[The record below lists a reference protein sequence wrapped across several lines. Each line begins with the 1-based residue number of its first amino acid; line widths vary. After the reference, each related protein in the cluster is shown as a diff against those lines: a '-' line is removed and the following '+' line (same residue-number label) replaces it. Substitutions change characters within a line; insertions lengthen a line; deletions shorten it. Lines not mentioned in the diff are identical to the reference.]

1 MRISY
6 KSCRN
11 LDGGM
16 LYHKESKENRDELL
30 FMQAD
35 NLGSIRRIYGKTGST
50 VFEATYDAWGQRTVT
65 KDSIDFRRGYTGH
78 EHLAEFGLIN
88 MNGRL
93 YLPLWLF
100 GEYELQIVRGNYIF
114 YTYIEI

>member
-35 NLGSIRRIYGKTGST
+35 TLGSIRRIYGKTGAT
-50 VFEATYDAWGQRTVT
+50 VFEATYDAWGA
-65 KDSIDFRRGYTGH
+65 K
-78 EHLAEFGLIN
+78 
-88 MNGRL
+88 
-93 YLPLWLF
+93 
-100 GEYELQIVRGNYIF
+100 
-114 YTYIEI
+114 